1 MALPPPP
8 DLVGDRIHDYG
19 LSGYLRPSSKSGRH
33 RDTALSAERNQSAVY
48 QRTKIR
54 EDDTRHRL
62 AGTRLPNRRFPG
74 RRPEIRESFHRGGR
88 DRTATHRDPVGS
100 ASIPVIAPTLHAS
113 ARKRYGESSAPLFLC
128 PKVKNAH
135 TAVDS
140 EISRSIPFSRS
151 DHLLV
156 PTRSPPIFRT
166 RISKSSRETSA
177 QLRTF
182 VR

>member
-19 LSGYLRPSSKSGRH
+19 LSGDLRPSSKSGRH

-113 ARKRYGESSAPLFLC
+113 ARKRCGESSAPLFLC

-135 TAVDS
+135 TAV
-140 EISRSIPFSRS
+140 RF
-151 DHLLV
+151 
-156 PTRSPPIFRT
+156 
-166 RISKSSRETSA
+166 
-177 QLRTF
+177 
-182 VR
+182 

>member
-135 TAVDS
+135 TAVRFCNIPQRSLFPFGSLARADTFS
-140 EISRSIPFSRS
+140 ADLSHPDFEII
-151 DHLLV
+151 
-156 PTRSPPIFRT
+156 
-166 RISKSSRETSA
+166 A
-177 QLRTF
+177 
-182 VR
+182 